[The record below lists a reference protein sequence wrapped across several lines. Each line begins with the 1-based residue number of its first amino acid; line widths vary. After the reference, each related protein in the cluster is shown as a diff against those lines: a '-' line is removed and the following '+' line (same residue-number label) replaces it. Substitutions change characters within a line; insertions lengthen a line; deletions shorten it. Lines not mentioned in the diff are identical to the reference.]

1 MEDLS
6 SGNLESIVSQII
18 SDTDFR
24 YLDWETPEFDGG
36 NCLKNRKRVGC
47 GYFFRRCRYGKPEMI
62 PQNMC
67 RSVCQDYRNSCFE
80 NETLAS
86 STVVSLCDNVFD
98 DSDTDEW
105 SCDDNEVIEEASTC
119 KQENDEAECVLVPK
133 NGYFL
138 LDIEYGP
145 YEPFRGIYLVFLI
158 LWIVLFLASTV
169 MFVVVFKEINDEM
182 FSLGNSMIRMVLI
195 VTIIKAGYVGITYSF
210 WTTCLDWGTCSY
222 WLNVGRTNLKL
233 VFETFLFLVLILIG
247 KGWHI
252 SRDRISQFE
261 LRRTVLIVC
270 LFYLGDSLL
279 MVLQLYV
286 GWFYWVLLCLV
297 FLSIL
302 TYILK
307 SVKRLANGYGELLV
321 NVEINSPIFDALIA
335 KFRFF
340 LRYRVLCV
348 LFVVMFIISSG
359 LMTQLHNTP
368 LWPQYL
374 ALETFTFMFILLLF
388 LTFVSDV
395 SLFNNIGDST
405 MFDQDGNVRMA
416 PVLTA
421 DVKSLNGSDES
432 GGSSDSFRSED
443 SPLKNMSSSIMR
455 RGSSTSS
462 LTLSP
467 FKRGKKKRK
476 KQKLASVLVVVHP
489 GDSEISVGV
498 ESRYTDTFSK
508 RTNTVDE

>member
-1 MEDLS
+1 M
-6 SGNLESIVSQII
+6 
-18 SDTDFR
+18 
-24 YLDWETPEFDGG
+24 
-36 NCLKNRKRVGC
+36 
-47 GYFFRRCRYGKPEMI
+47 
-62 PQNMC
+62 
-67 RSVCQDYRNSCFE
+67 
-80 NETLAS
+80 
-86 STVVSLCDNVFD
+86 
-98 DSDTDEW
+98 
-105 SCDDNEVIEEASTC
+105 
-119 KQENDEAECVLVPK
+119 
-133 NGYFL
+133 
-138 LDIEYGP
+138 
-145 YEPFRGIYLVFLI
+145 
-158 LWIVLFLASTV
+158 
-169 MFVVVFKEINDEM
+169 
-182 FSLGNSMIRMVLI
+182 
-195 VTIIKAGYVGITYSF
+195 
-210 WTTCLDWGTCSY
+210 
-222 WLNVGRTNLKL
+222 
-233 VFETFLFLVLILIG
+233 
-247 KGWHI
+247 
-252 SRDRISQFE
+252 
-261 LRRTVLIVC
+261 
-270 LFYLGDSLL
+270 
-279 MVLQLYV
+279 
-286 GWFYWVLLCLV
+286 
-297 FLSIL
+297 
-302 TYILK
+302 
-307 SVKRLANGYGELLV
+307 

-359 LMTQLHNTP
+359 LMTQLHNTA
-368 LWPQYL
+368 LASYL

-421 DVKSLNGSDES
+421 DVKSNSDES

-443 SPLKNMSSSIMR
+443 SSLKNMSSSIMR

>member
-1 MEDLS
+1 
-6 SGNLESIVSQII
+6 
-18 SDTDFR
+18 
-24 YLDWETPEFDGG
+24 
-36 NCLKNRKRVGC
+36 
-47 GYFFRRCRYGKPEMI
+47 
-62 PQNMC
+62 
-67 RSVCQDYRNSCFE
+67 
-80 NETLAS
+80 
-86 STVVSLCDNVFD
+86 
-98 DSDTDEW
+98 
-105 SCDDNEVIEEASTC
+105 VIEEPSTC
-119 KQENDEAECVLVPK
+119 QDENNEAECVLTPK
-133 NGYFL
+133 SGYFL

-145 YEPFRGIYLVFLI
+145 YEPFHDIYLAFLV
-158 LWIVLFLASTV
+158 LWIALFLSGIV
-169 MFVVVFKEINDEM
+169 MFFVVFKEINDEM

-195 VTIIKAGYVGITYSF
+195 ATIIKAGYVGITYSF
-210 WTTCLDWGTCSY
+210 WTTCLDWGQCSY

-252 SRDRISQFE
+252 SRETISQFE

-286 GWFYWVLLCLV
+286 GWFYWILLCAV
-297 FLSIL
+297 FLSML

-307 SVKRLANGYGELLV
+307 SVKKLSNGYGELLV
-321 NVEINSPIFDALIA
+321 NVEINSPVFNALIA

-348 LFVVMFIISSG
+348 LFVLMFIFSSG
-359 LMTQLHNTP
+359 MMSSLKNVS

-374 ALETFTFMFILLLF
+374 ALETMTFMFVLLLF

-395 SLFNNIGDST
+395 SLFDNVGDST
-405 MFDQDGNVRMA
+405 MFDGDGNVRMA

-421 DVKSLNGSDES
+421 DVKSVKRIDASDSSSGVSSTGSD
-432 GGSSDSFRSED
+432 GS
-443 SPLKNMSSSIMR
+443 LKNMTSLIRSGSSST
-455 RGSSTSS
+455 SSS

-467 FKRGKKKRK
+467 FSSKHGKKKKR
-476 KQKLASVLVVVHP
+476 KLASVLVVVHP

-498 ESRYTDTFSK
+498 ESRFTNTFSK
-508 RTNTVDE
+508 RTNAVDED

>member
-1 MEDLS
+1 
-6 SGNLESIVSQII
+6 
-18 SDTDFR
+18 
-24 YLDWETPEFDGG
+24 
-36 NCLKNRKRVGC
+36 
-47 GYFFRRCRYGKPEMI
+47 
-62 PQNMC
+62 
-67 RSVCQDYRNSCFE
+67 
-80 NETLAS
+80 
-86 STVVSLCDNVFD
+86 
-98 DSDTDEW
+98 
-105 SCDDNEVIEEASTC
+105 
-119 KQENDEAECVLVPK
+119 
-133 NGYFL
+133 
-138 LDIEYGP
+138 
-145 YEPFRGIYLVFLI
+145 
-158 LWIVLFLASTV
+158 
-169 MFVVVFKEINDEM
+169 
-182 FSLGNSMIRMVLI
+182 
-195 VTIIKAGYVGITYSF
+195 
-210 WTTCLDWGTCSY
+210 
-222 WLNVGRTNLKL
+222 
-233 VFETFLFLVLILIG
+233 
-247 KGWHI
+247 
-252 SRDRISQFE
+252 
-261 LRRTVLIVC
+261 
-270 LFYLGDSLL
+270 
-279 MVLQLYV
+279 
-286 GWFYWVLLCLV
+286 
-297 FLSIL
+297 
-302 TYILK
+302 
-307 SVKRLANGYGELLV
+307 V

-443 SPLKNMSSSIMR
+443 SSLKNMSSSIMR